1 MKDGV
6 GGEVRHSAVEHPT
19 RCTEGEHGS
28 SSIMPRCAQIKD
40 LGVKAGVVLNPGT
53 SLTAIE
59 EVLGIVDLVLLMS
72 VNPGFGG
79 QKFIETQVAKTRR
92 LKQMC
97 NELARPHF

>member
-1 MKDGV
+1 
-6 GGEVRHSAVEHPT
+6 
-19 RCTEGEHGS
+19 
-28 SSIMPRCAQIKD
+28 MPRCAQIKD

-79 QKFIETQVAKTRR
+79 QKFIETQVAKTKR